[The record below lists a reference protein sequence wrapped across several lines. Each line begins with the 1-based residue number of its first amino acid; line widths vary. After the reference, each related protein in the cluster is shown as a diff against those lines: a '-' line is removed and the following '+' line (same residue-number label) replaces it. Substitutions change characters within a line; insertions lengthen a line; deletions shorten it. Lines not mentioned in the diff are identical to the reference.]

1 MQAGTGLELVLN
13 AAEGALQIVV
23 TEDER
28 LLCVQEWHKAD
39 RATEIL
45 APALAEICSTLGI
58 APTAFRRIACVR
70 GPGSFTGI
78 RLVLTTA
85 AALRRVG
92 QARLAGLDYMQA
104 LATSAVLQ
112 RNLFYGTP
120 VWVLTHA
127 RRNLVHCQPFM
138 SYGPQIPAQPAE
150 PVDLCSPQEALRRVE
165 AARHT
170 RLPESTAPHLY
181 AHVCGSGLARNAE
194 VFADLAG
201 MRMVVA
207 PEQTDILALPRLVC
221 PDTASLCLL
230 ARHGDYFD
238 ADIEPLYVRPCDAV
252 ENLPQLAPRMGMTG
266 DFALAALDSM
276 LERTPQ
282 SEI

>member
-1 MQAGTGLELVLN
+1 MQTGTGLELILN

-45 APALAEICSTLGI
+45 APALAEICTTLGI
-58 APTAFRRIACVR
+58 APAAFRRIACVR

-112 RNLFYGTP
+112 HNLFYGTP

-138 SYGPQIPAQPAE
+138 SYGPQIPAQPIEA
-150 PVDLCSPQEALRRVE
+150 VDLCSPQEALGRMQ
-165 AARHT
+165 AALHNP
-170 RLPESTAPHLY
+170 LPEGTATHRC
-181 AHVCGSGLARNAE
+181 AHVCGSGLTRNAE
-194 VFADLAG
+194 VFGELAG

-207 PEQTDILALPRLVC
+207 PEQTELLALPRLVS

-252 ENLPQLAPRMGMTG
+252 ENLPQLAPRMGMSG
-266 DFALAALDSM
+266 EHALAALDSM